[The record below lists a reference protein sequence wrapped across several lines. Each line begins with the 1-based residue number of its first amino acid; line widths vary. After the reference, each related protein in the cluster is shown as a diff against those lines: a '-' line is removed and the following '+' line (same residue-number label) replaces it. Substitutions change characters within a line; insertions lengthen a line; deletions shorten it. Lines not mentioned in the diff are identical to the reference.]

1 MSALPLQ
8 IGKPGFHA
16 AVASLV
22 CGESFMAGKTTMEKW
37 IERGLVASRWIM
49 APFYIGLMIALLVVL
64 LKFCQELVH
73 YIEGSVALTAEET
86 VVGALEMVDLALL
99 GSLIL
104 IVIFSGYENFVSRID
119 GANHLNWPSW
129 MTKVDFAGLK
139 LKLLASIVLISAI
152 QLLKGF
158 MQIEKLSDRDL
169 YWLVGIHIV
178 FMASSVLLAL
188 SDWLQARAGHGE
200 E

>member
-1 MSALPLQ
+1 
-8 IGKPGFHA
+8 
-16 AVASLV
+16 
-22 CGESFMAGKTTMEKW
+22 MEKW
-37 IERGLVASRWIM
+37 IERGLVASRWVM
-49 APFYIGLMIALLVVL
+49 APFYIGLVIAMLVVL
-64 LKFCQELVH
+64 LKFCQELLH
-73 YIEGSVALTAEET
+73 YIEGSYYLSAEET
-86 VVGALEMVDLALL
+86 VIGALEMVDLALL

-119 GANHLNWPSW
+119 GADHVTWPSW

-158 MQIEKLSDRDL
+158 MQIEKLADRDL

-178 FMASSVLLAL
+178 FMLSSVLLAL
-188 SDWLQARAGHGE
+188 SDRLQAKAGHPDD
-200 E
+200 

>member
-1 MSALPLQ
+1 MD
-8 IGKPGFHA
+8 
-16 AVASLV
+16 
-22 CGESFMAGKTTMEKW
+22 KW
-37 IERGLVASRWIM
+37 IEKGLVASRWLM
-49 APFYIGLMIALLVVL
+49 APFYVGLVVAL
-64 LKFCQELVH
+64 VVVMLKFGQELLHFV
-73 YIEGSVALTAEET
+73 EGSLALTGEET

-119 GANHLNWPSW
+119 GTNHKDWPSW
-129 MTKVDFAGLK
+129 MTRVDFAGLK

-158 MQIEKLSDRDL
+158 MQIEKLADRDL

-178 FMASSVLLAL
+178 FMGSSVLLAL
-188 SDWLQARAGHGE
+188 SDWLQAKAGHGDE
-200 E
+200 